1 MVDRSVTLEVLKT
14 RKKVSL
20 IQKTRIGRDLFL
32 TGTPVFDKNGDLFR
46 VVVNE
51 RDITEINRLQEQ
63 LRENA
68 ALTEQ
73 YRRDMLEK
81 QIQETESR
89 QIIARSDNYRRIIQK
104 SHQIG
109 GKWIPQW

>member
-1 MVDRSVTLEVLKT
+1 M
-14 RKKVSL
+14 
-20 IQKTRIGRDLFL
+20 
-32 TGTPVFDKNGDLFR
+32 FDKNGDLFR

-104 SHQIG
+104 AIKLG
-109 GKWIPQW
+109 EVIPQW